1 MSGFRALWNS
11 VQFSHLASVDP
22 ARTAAAGRSP
32 AARRLGR
39 LQPLPGW
46 SPGAT
51 TRRRS
56 WPAGPASSPSP
67 SGPAHP
73 RPTPRPRSQVRPR
86 DLSCFGRLRMPAMAA
101 ELLAAVHL
109 PPVPDLP
116 APLPPRPTAVP
127 RASHVPCAQVTRASA
142 RRPTL
147 RPMPAT
153 SLSIAGR
160 GAAGGPP
167 PRPPTRRR
175 RAAAAT
181 LPHPPP
187 APPLRC
193 PRPPPTTARAA
204 RITTTARA
212 ACTRIAARAAA
223 WAAAWRALRRRST
236 GSSGAPPRR
245 PKILRA
251 VRDHRR
257 PSRRKSI
264 RPPSWSASAHADYLL
279 VVLLNETHE
288 PR

>member
-1 MSGFRALWNS
+1 MWNS
-11 VQFSHLASVDP
+11 VQFSYLRSIEP

-39 LQPLPGW
+39 LQPLPGC

-142 RRPTL
+142 RGPTSRPK
-147 RPMPAT
+147 PAT
-153 SLSIAGR
+153 AVSMAGR
-160 GAAGGPP
+160 GAASGAA
-167 PRPPTRRR
+167 PRRRRSRR

-187 APPLRC
+187 APP
-193 PRPPPTTARAA
+193 PR
-204 RITTTARA
+204 
-212 ACTRIAARAAA
+212 
-223 WAAAWRALRRRST
+223 S
-236 GSSGAPPRR
+236 PRG
-245 PKILRA
+245 
-251 VRDHRR
+251 V
-257 PSRRKSI
+257 
-264 RPPSWSASAHADYLL
+264 
-279 VVLLNETHE
+279 
-288 PR
+288 